1 MAEKNEQPTPKKIRD
16 ERKKGNVFKNE
27 GVPLLL
33 LITLAMEFIFMM
45 MERGIARL
53 QQLFTVALSFMTL
66 PFITAAKRLTQLL
79 AVELSIFLAPV
90 LGVAIGARLL
100 GNWLQ
105 FGFLIAPESA
115 MPKFE
120 RLNPLQKIQ
129 QMFSSREL
137 AELVSSLLKFLT
149 IVYASYSAVYP
160 HINEIV
166 FLAASPL
173 MRLPQ
178 VLRNLVSDIFHH
190 MLILLAVWTALD
202 FGLQKYLFIKT
213 QRMSLEEVRR
223 ENKDTEGDP
232 HIKSYRRSL
241 MMSPPPVPVDVPQ
254 PGEMLKLADVVLND
268 AASQAV
274 LLRYEQQNIAL
285 PHILFKQQG
294 KDAVSGLLDNAG
306 ALNIPV
312 IDAPQ
317 LVHLLMQYESGQ
329 AIPRQAIAHTAYIYN
344 QLQQLKNREPEPA

>member
-120 RLNPLQKIQ
+120 RTKN
-129 QMFSSREL
+129 
-137 AELVSSLLKFLT
+137 
-149 IVYASYSAVYP
+149 SA
-160 HINEIV
+160 N
-166 FLAASPL
+166 
-173 MRLPQ
+173 
-178 VLRNLVSDIFHH
+178 
-190 MLILLAVWTALD
+190 
-202 FGLQKYLFIKT
+202 
-213 QRMSLEEVRR
+213 
-223 ENKDTEGDP
+223 
-232 HIKSYRRSL
+232 
-241 MMSPPPVPVDVPQ
+241 
-254 PGEMLKLADVVLND
+254 
-268 AASQAV
+268 V
-274 LLRYEQQNIAL
+274 LL
-285 PHILFKQQG
+285 QG
-294 KDAVSGLLDNAG
+294 ACRVG
-306 ALNIPV
+306 
-312 IDAPQ
+312 
-317 LVHLLMQYESGQ
+317 E
-329 AIPRQAIAHTAYIYN
+329 
-344 QLQQLKNREPEPA
+344 